1 MKRSEQENA
10 VNGQKEKIQNREKK
24 WILKGNR

>member
-10 VNGQKEKIQNREKK
+10 ANGQKEKIQNSAKMNFKRQP
-24 WILKGNR
+24 